1 MQQSRTSRRRI
12 LFIGILILGAAWTLL
27 SANEDGKSTTG
38 LTPAPQK
45 GFLAPDFTL
54 ETLDGESVTLS
65 DLRGKAVL
73 VNFWATWCPPCRAEM
88 PAFQEAYRDYE
99 AQGFVIVAVNATSQ
113 DGIGD
118 IDAFIE
124 KFGLSFP
131 VVLDKDGAVNQ
142 LYQVRSLP
150 TSFFIDKEGVISEVV
165 IGGPIAEALIRARI
179 EEIIDRK

>member
-1 MQQSRTSRRRI
+1 MQLTRRRL
-12 LFIGILILGAAWTLL
+12 LFIGILLLGAVWTFI
-27 SANEDGKSTTG
+27 SADKSGSSTAG
-38 LTPAPQK
+38 LIPAPQK

-65 DLRGKAVL
+65 DLRGQAVL

-88 PAFQEAYRDYE
+88 PAFQKAYQDYE
-99 AQGFVIVAVNATSQ
+99 DQGFAIIAVNATSQ
-113 DGIGD
+113 DNSAD
-118 IDAFIE
+118 VAAFIE
-124 KFGLSFP
+124 EFGLSFP
-131 VVLDKDGAVNQ
+131 VVLDNEGAVNQ

-179 EEIIDRK
+179 EELLNHE